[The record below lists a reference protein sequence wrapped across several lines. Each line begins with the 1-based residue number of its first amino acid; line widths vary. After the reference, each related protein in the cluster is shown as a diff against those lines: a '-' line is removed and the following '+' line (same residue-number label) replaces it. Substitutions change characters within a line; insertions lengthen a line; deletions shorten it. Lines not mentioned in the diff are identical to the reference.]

1 MRWMWSQ
8 GDYPRVAE
16 VLEPHAEALAEACEI
31 APGTTVLDVAA
42 GNGNF
47 ALAAARRGAI
57 VTATDLTPRM
67 VELGRARSADAGVSI
82 EWAEADAE
90 HLPYIDASYDI
101 VASVFG
107 SMFAPQPQLVAS
119 EMFRVA
125 KPGGL
130 VAMANYSPGGYLGRL
145 SDLMNGLVPRPAV
158 EFPSP
163 FEWGDEAVLR
173 RRFERL
179 AASIEVEHRTL
190 YFESDSVEEFLEFW
204 ENTNAPQAALK
215 ARVTADVYQ
224 RAQREKEQLVREL
237 NESGHGRLKVTSPYI
252 LAMARKATGSAAD
265 SPHPPG
271 SLRERADLPTQWRG
285 GDVAARQYDAMATEY
300 AADDGTYNA
309 YYERPATI
317 ALLGDVAGLDVL
329 EVGCG
334 AGPLT
339 AYLVAHGAA
348 VTATDVSAEMVR
360 LARTQVGDR
369 ATFHVTSIEKPMS
382 FARDHSY
389 DLIVGSLVM
398 HYVRDW
404 EPVLREFRRVLRPGG
419 AVVFSTHH
427 PTMDWEL
434 SPGDYFAT
442 KQITETWKKGSG
454 EFEVTFW
461 RRPLT
466 EMTRAIAAAG
476 FVIEQLVEPQPLPE
490 LGERSPRDFANLST
504 RPQFLFF
511 RLRPG

>member
-1 MRWMWSQ
+1 LSNSPFDQLKVGMRWMWSQ

-16 VLEPHAEALAEACEI
+16 VLEPHAEALAEACQI
-31 APGTTVLDVAA
+31 TPGTTVLDVAA

-57 VTATDLTPRM
+57 VTATDLTPLM

-82 EWAEADAE
+82 TWAEADAE
-90 HLPYIDASYDI
+90 QLPYEDASYDI

-107 SMFAPQPQLVAS
+107 AMFAPRPQLVAS

-130 VAMANYSPGGYLGRL
+130 VAMANYSPGGYLGKL
-145 SDLMNGLVPRPAV
+145 SDLMNALVPRPPV

-173 RRFERL
+173 RRFEAL
-179 AASIEVEHRTL
+179 AASIEIQHRTL
-190 YFESDSVEEFLEFW
+190 YFESDSVEAFLEFW
-204 ENTNAPQAALK
+204 ENTNGPQAALK

-224 RAQREKEQLVREL
+224 RAQTEKEQLVREL
-237 NESGHGRLKVTSPYI
+237 NESGDGRLKVSSPYLLV
-252 LAMARKATGSAAD
+252 LARV
-265 SPHPPG
+265 PHAVG
-271 SLRERADLPTQWRG
+271 RRD
-285 GDVAARQYDAMATEY
+285 GDVAGRQYDAMAGEY
-300 AADDGTYNA
+300 AADNEDGAYNA

-339 AYLVAHGAA
+339 AYLVEHGAA

-360 LARTQVGDR
+360 LARIRVGDR
-369 ATFHVTSIEKPMS
+369 ATFHVTSIEKPMP

-389 DLIVGSLVM
+389 DLVVGSLVM

-434 SPGDYFAT
+434 SPGDYFST
-442 KQITETWKKGSG
+442 TQITETWKKGSG

-476 FVIEQLVEPQPLPE
+476 FVIEQLVEPQPAPE
-490 LGERSPRDFANLST
+490 LGERSPRDYANLST
-504 RPQFLFF
+504 KPQFLFF
-511 RLRPG
+511 RLRLG

>member
-16 VLEPHAEALAEACEI
+16 VLEPHAEALAEACQI
-31 APGTTVLDVAA
+31 TPGATVLDVAA
-42 GNGNF
+42 GTGNF

-57 VTATDLTPRM
+57 VTATDLTPLM
-67 VELGRARSADAGVSI
+67 VELGRARSAATGVSI
-82 EWAEADAE
+82 RWAEADAE
-90 HLPYIDASYDI
+90 QLPYEDASYDI

-107 SMFAPQPQLVAS
+107 AMFAPRPQLVA
-119 EMFRVA
+119 
-125 KPGGL
+125 
-130 VAMANYSPGGYLGRL
+130 
-145 SDLMNGLVPRPAV
+145 
-158 EFPSP
+158 
-163 FEWGDEAVLR
+163 
-173 RRFERL
+173 
-179 AASIEVEHRTL
+179 
-190 YFESDSVEEFLEFW
+190 
-204 ENTNAPQAALK
+204 
-215 ARVTADVYQ
+215 ADVYR
-224 RAQREKEQLVREL
+224 RAQTEKEQLVREL
-237 NESGHGRLKVTSPYI
+237 NESGDGRLKVSSPYI
-252 LAMARKATGSAAD
+252 LVIARVGSYMTPA
-265 SPHPPG
+265 SPPPG
-271 SLRERADLPTQWRG
+271 RASRG
-285 GDVAARQYDAMATEY
+285 RPPHTVGRRDGDVAARQYDAMAAEY
-300 AADDGTYNA
+300 AADNEEGAYNA

-339 AYLVAHGAA
+339 AYLVEHGAA

-360 LARTQVGDR
+360 LAKTRVGDR
-369 ATFHVTSIEKPMS
+369 ATFHVTSIEKPMP

-389 DLIVGSLVM
+389 DLVVGSLVM

-434 SPGDYFAT
+434 SPGDYFST
-442 KQITETWKKGSG
+442 TQITETWKKGSG

-466 EMTRAIAAAG
+466 EMTRAIAATG
-476 FVIEQLVEPQPLPE
+476 FVIEQLVEPQPLRE
-490 LGERSPRDFANLST
+490 LSERSPRDYANLST
-504 RPQFLFF
+504 KPQFLFF